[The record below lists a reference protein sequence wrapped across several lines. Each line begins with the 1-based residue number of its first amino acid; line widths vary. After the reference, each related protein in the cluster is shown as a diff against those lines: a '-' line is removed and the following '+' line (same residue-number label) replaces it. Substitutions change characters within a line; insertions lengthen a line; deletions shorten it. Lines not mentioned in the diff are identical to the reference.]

1 MTQPLNPSSYFSA
14 KANLKKREEELHR
27 QLMERLP
34 SSQVATL
41 LFEYLVIRS
50 EIEKNRLSKEL
61 DSTCQ
66 GRLKELDTLLNLFYV
81 KVE

>member
-14 KANLKKREEELHR
+14 KADLKKREEELHR

-34 SSQVATL
+34 SSQVANL
-41 LFEYLVIRS
+41 LFEYLVVRS

-61 DSTCQ
+61 DTNCQ
-66 GRLKELDTLLNLFYV
+66 GRIKELDTLLNLFYV

>member
-1 MTQPLNPSSYFSA
+1 
-14 KANLKKREEELHR
+14 
-27 QLMERLP
+27 MERLP

-41 LFEYLVIRS
+41 LFEYLVVRS
-50 EIEKNRLSKEL
+50 EIEKNKLCKEL

-66 GRLKELDTLLNLFYV
+66 GKLKELDTLLSLFYV